1 MGYDMNNGHFS
12 GINIAVKATIIGDGI
27 TRKLVFTTDRN
38 KLLSK
43 EQILREIYSHATAP
57 QLKSTLAS
65 SSTENIQLQRKS
77 KKSGRYV
84 ELASVDD
91 FSSLKRS
98 LTVKSHLKLNVF
110 IKSASE
116 EEKEGIDYTAE
127 VQKILKRIEDLF
139 SSHDNT
145 NLRNLSNSIS
155 NNLSNL
161 DILKFLGSLV
171 DTNLSRIILKMN
183 ETSKSSEFK
192 STYRKVFCDGCDAH
206 ITDTRYKCTQCADFD
221 LCLNCKA
228 KKVEINDHTI
238 QHQLL
243 RIDLASESSSN
254 PIDQTLSGM
263 DMNTMSPLLSVESAH
278 VYDNNVSNDLLNL
291 GANNGEKLKELA
303 FKCAQFDSLL
313 EMVDAPEDEK
323 VPLLVQLIEDHNMM
337 RNYNAGAK
345 GIEVSCTKQNSRILQ
360 LALTNRLA
368 RDILKPDL
376 KTVIGEV
383 TKTFMIT
390 PNVFKNGSTR
400 YLMLDT
406 ADWGDLFSSTGST
419 INGTLG
425 FTLEV
430 WEDQTLAAKGSLDFN
445 SSNAL
450 SLLVDVSEPKSAP
463 RKHLEETCSN
473 LKESEPEFVMVDGDL
488 SDTCHSADDN
498 SLMDEYDILS
508 SADCED

>member
-1 MGYDMNNGHFS
+1 MGSNMNNGLFS

-27 TRKLVFTTDRN
+27 SRKLVFTTDRN

-43 EQILREIYSHATAP
+43 EQIIREICTHATAP

-65 SSTENIQLQRKS
+65 CSTENIQLQRKS

-84 ELASVDD
+84 ELASVED

-110 IKSASE
+110 IKSAAT

-139 SSHDNT
+139 SSNDNR
-145 NLRNLSNSIS
+145 NLKNLSNSIS
-155 NNLSNL
+155 DNLSNL

-171 DTNLSRIILKMN
+171 DTNFSKIILKMN
-183 ETSKSSEFK
+183 EPSKSSEFK
-192 STYRKVFCDGCDAH
+192 SAYRNVFCDGCDAH
-206 ITDTRYKCTQCADFD
+206 ITETRYKCTQCANFD
-221 LCLNCKA
+221 LCSNCEA
-228 KKVEINDHTI
+228 KNVEVNGHTS

-243 RIDLASESSSN
+243 KIDLAGQSGSIPVNE
-254 PIDQTLSGM
+254 TLSRM
-263 DMNTMSPLLSVESAH
+263 DMDTMSPLLSIESAH
-278 VYDNNVSNDLLNL
+278 VYDKNVSDELLDL
-291 GANNGEKLKELA
+291 GANNGEKLKELT

-337 RNYNAGAK
+337 KNYNAGTKA
-345 GIEVSCTKQNSRILQ
+345 IEVSCAKQNSRIFQ
-360 LALTNRLA
+360 LALTNHLS
-368 RDILKPDL
+368 RDILRPEL
-376 KTVIGEV
+376 RTSVGEV
-383 TKTFMIT
+383 KKTYMIT

-406 ADWGDLFSSTGST
+406 ADWGDLFSSTDS
-419 INGTLG
+419 ILNGTLA
-425 FTLEV
+425 FNLEV
-430 WEDQTLAAKGSLDFN
+430 WEDQALVAKGGLDFN
-445 SSNAL
+445 SGNAL
-450 SLLVDVSEPKSAP
+450 SLLVGVSDPKSVP
-463 RKHLEETCSN
+463 REHLEETGST

-488 SDTCHSADDN
+488 SDSCQSADDN